1 MTMNARTES
10 EQGILSRALEAAD
23 HLGKSRAY
31 YYLIGEALGVF
42 RKEAMADIG
51 LAPLPNK
58 APTGKK
64 YNVAFGK
71 KLDDF
76 PTLGRLFK
84 SNSTRSRCMWLF
96 DHKAEVEAMIADLET
111 QGRDVSRLNN
121 PENISRVFDRY
132 VNPAKAKTK
141 AVAKEAEAQAFDDDR
156 AKLKADLEAVTVE
169 RDRMFDDQFL
179 AIKNAPKYV
188 EELRRHVGLDVTP
201 AHVKALIKALTKL
214 DADLS
219 AAKAKAKAKAA

>member
-1 MTMNARTES
+1 MIERPDHD
-10 EQGILSRALEAAD
+10 GRIIDRAVEAAD

-42 RKEAMADIG
+42 RKEAMAEVG
-51 LAPLPNK
+51 LAPMLNK

-64 YNVAFGK
+64 YNTAFGK

-96 DHKAEVEAMIADLET
+96 DHKGDVEAMIADLET

-132 VNPAKAKTK
+132 MNPAKAKAK
-141 AVAKEAEAQAFDDDR
+141 ATAKEAEAQAFDDDR
-156 AKLKADLEAVTVE
+156 AALRKDLEAVTAE
-169 RDRMFDDQFL
+169 RDRLFDDQFL
-179 AIKNAPKYV
+179 SIKHATQYATD
-188 EELRRHVGLDVTP
+188 LRRHVGVSVTP
-201 AHVKALIKALTKL
+201 AHVKALIKALVKL
-214 DADLS
+214 DAELS
-219 AAKAKAKAKAA
+219 ATKTKAKAKAAA